1 MTSPSEVIY
10 HAQCPHCAS
19 VRKISLFQLQEN
31 KGLVACRR
39 CDKSYPARGHLL
51 SLEQLDQLMS
61 QASNKSSISSNPS
74 AEENTQ
80 IQKTPTATPTSG
92 KQSTPTPPTQK
103 TEPAPVVM
111 EHVFVGVIDDDVE
124 PVKPAKSMGLL
135 AKLLSRKNTQQ
146 NPNTPINTDEI
157 VLENGDANTTADGF
171 SASKAN
177 LHADD
182 TKATETNLS
191 HKPTAS
197 ETVDDFDI
205 ENLDLSHVNA
215 LEPSSSSQKSHA
227 AHLQPNSLTQ
237 PIEKISH
244 HTDDQQDDD
253 YITPIIPNNSKIDEL
268 LVREASKAPNYTL
281 KETEVMAPEYDANRQ
296 WFTQVFQTMQQM
308 QNTQL
313 EPVHTE
319 TRPEDDAAAQDL
331 IQTAK
336 RINESSSN
344 SNTVTMRLP
353 ENSML
358 VFTLEDNGNTQSMLE
373 LPRAEPQAHNQTS
386 VIHTVEVT
394 NQQNEHTMW
403 TVANI
408 VAILVLIIQMFY
420 YFLLLTP

>member
-1 MTSPSEVIY
+1 MTNPSEVMY
-10 HAQCPHCAS
+10 HAQCPNCAT
-19 VRKISLFQLQEN
+19 VRKISLLQLQEN

-61 QASNKSSISSNPS
+61 QASNKSSISSTPP
-74 AEENTQ
+74 AEEHTQ
-80 IQKTPTATPTSG
+80 TKITPTSMPI
-92 KQSTPTPPTQK
+92 SSNPSNTASPPQNA
-103 TEPAPVVM
+103 EPAPVVM
-111 EHVFVGVIDDDVE
+111 EHVFVGVIDDVE

-135 AKLLSRKNTQQ
+135 AKLLSRKNTKQ
-146 NPNTPINTDEI
+146 NPDISIHTDEMVI
-157 VLENGDANTTADGF
+157 DNGNSNTGADGF

-182 TKATETNLS
+182 AKPLETAPS
-191 HKPTAS
+191 QQPSSSDIAS

-215 LEPSSSSQKSHA
+215 LESSAPKKSYTTDSQKNTA
-227 AHLQPNSLTQ
+227 D
-237 PIEKISH
+237 KITH
-244 HTDDQQDDD
+244 HTNDQQNDD
-253 YITPIIPNNSKIDEL
+253 YITPILPNSSKIDEL
-268 LVREASKAPNYTL
+268 LVREASERPNYTL

-296 WFTQVFQTMQQM
+296 WFTEMFQTMQQM

-313 EPVHTE
+313 EPVNTE
-319 TRPEDDAAAQDL
+319 TKPENDAAAQDM

-336 RINESSSN
+336 RMNDSGN

-358 VFTLEDNGNTQSMLE
+358 VFTLEDNGTTQSMLE